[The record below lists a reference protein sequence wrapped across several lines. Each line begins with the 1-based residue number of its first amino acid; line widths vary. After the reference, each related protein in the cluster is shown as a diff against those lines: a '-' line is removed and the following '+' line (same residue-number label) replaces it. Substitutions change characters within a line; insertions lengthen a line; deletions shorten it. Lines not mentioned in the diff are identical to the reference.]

1 MSKYISRTKSKLR
14 FKHIA
19 ESEIEQLQGDP
30 MSNKVL
36 ADIIR
41 RREALRN
48 QQAQRSNERERM
60 LQAIHNHKASAPAIA
75 PQPKLDEF
83 EKEYEAFIAEQRRLK
98 AEREAKEAAKAT
110 EQSEG
115 ETAPVDKTI
124 IVSDEPEVD
133 VAEPVFV
140 GWETEGETEP
150 VKEVKDEVISEAD
163 TTSENSEE
171 IQIVETKPKKKSKKK
186 KVVEAVETVE

>member
-1 MSKYISRTKSKLR
+1 MSKYISRTKSKLK
-14 FKHIA
+14 FKRIA

-48 QQAQRSNERERM
+48 QQAQRVNERERM
-60 LQAIHNHKASAPAIA
+60 LQAMRANAAPAHSA

-83 EKEYEAFIAEQRRLK
+83 EKEYEAFIAEQKKLK
-98 AEREAKEAAKAT
+98 AEREAKEAAAKEAAEKETTKIPVITFT
-110 EQSEG
+110 EI
-115 ETAPVDKTI
+115 ETPV
-124 IVSDEPEVD
+124 E
-133 VAEPVFV
+133 
-140 GWETEGETEP
+140 
-150 VKEVKDEVISEAD
+150 EVKDDVVSEET

-171 IQIVETKPKKKSKKK
+171 VQVVETKPKKKSKKK
-186 KVVEAVETVE
+186 KVVETTETVE